1 MSFHLHSKRFSAIPF
16 ARTDV
21 KEINDRNNQVLDTK
35 RICRGC
41 LLRIERASLSSLIG
55 VGRTMVWLSH
65 LTVRETHAV
74 TVGGDVLSQRV
85 AKPKVAG

>member
-1 MSFHLHSKRFSAIPF
+1 
-16 ARTDV
+16 
-21 KEINDRNNQVLDTK
+21 
-35 RICRGC
+35 
-41 LLRIERASLSSLIG
+41 
-55 VGRTMVWLSH
+55 MVWLSH